1 MLMICR
7 ALLIHHSMNLYAI
20 VGKKIVFLCYDGA
33 SIKSGVKKG
42 LAITF
47 WETSVPWLVF
57 VW

>member
-1 MLMICR
+1 MICR

>member
-7 ALLIHHSMNLYAI
+7 ALLIHHSMNRYAI
-20 VGKKIVFLCYDGA
+20 VDNDGA

-47 WETSVPWLVF
+47 WEKSVSWLVF

>member
-47 WETSVPWLVF
+47 WETSAPWLVF